1 MSTIPPVS
9 TPDVV
14 KDSLLATAASGTNVS
29 IPVSPSARPN
39 KGKGIAGAIVEA
51 VVTLGVLGGI
61 GYAGWKYQAN
71 LLTWLE
77 PILAKNKAPAARPP
91 RITPVTTAKVRKRDM
106 PLYLTGLGT
115 VAAFKTVTL
124 RSRVDGEL
132 KNVAFTEG
140 QIVSENDLLAEID
153 PRQFEV
159 QLAQAEGQ
167 LARDNAILKSA
178 KMTLSRY
185 EGLLASKSI
194 SAQEYDDQALL
205 VQQTMASIQTDEA
218 TVANANL
225 QLSYCKITAP
235 ITGRIGLRLVDQGN
249 IVRANDPNGLA
260 VITQL
265 QPIAVVFT
273 IPQDEI
279 SRVQR
284 RTNQNEELKVDAFDR
299 DFKVKLAGGKLLA
312 VDNQVDATTGTVRI
326 KAQFE
331 NEDNMLFPNQFVNAR
346 LLVDTRRDA
355 VVVPSAAVQRGPA
368 SMFVYVV
375 KVVDKEATVELR
387 NVETGVSE
395 GGETAIESGLEPNEV
410 VVTDG
415 LDKLQNGAKIVP
427 RDKDAPNP
435 DKSGKGEK
443 KGGEKPEKKEAPRST
458 PPSAEGATPD
468 TKSNTASNDS
478 ASREP
483 GAQKEKTSCDES
495 DERPNVPTSSDSVKR
510 RGDRSTS
517 GDSP

>member
-9 TPDVV
+9 PPDVV
-14 KDSLLATAASGTNVS
+14 KDQTVPVTATGAAAVAST
-29 IPVSPSARPN
+29 PQTTRPARS
-39 KGKGIAGAIVEA
+39 KGISGAIIEA

-61 GYAGWKYQAN
+61 GYAGWKYQ
-71 LLTWLE
+71 TVWLPWLD
-77 PILAKNKAPAARPP
+77 PILARNKAPAVRPP

-115 VAAFKTVTL
+115 VTAFKTVTL
-124 RSRVDGEL
+124 RTRVEGEL
-132 KNVAFTEG
+132 KHVAFTEG
-140 QIVSENDLLAEID
+140 QMVRENELLAEID

-185 EGLLASKSI
+185 EGLLANKSI

-235 ITGRIGLRLVDQGN
+235 ISGRIGLRIVDQGN
-249 IVRANDPNGLA
+249 IVRPNDPNGMA

-279 SRVQR
+279 SRLQR
-284 RTNQNEELKVDAFDR
+284 RAKQDEVLKVDAFDR
-299 DFKVKLAGGKLLA
+299 DFKLKLASGKLLA
-312 VDNQVDATTGTVRI
+312 IDNQVDATTGTVRI

-355 VVVPSAAVQRGPA
+355 IVVPSAAVQRGPA

-387 NVETGVSE
+387 NVETSVSE
-395 GGETAIESGLEPNEV
+395 GGETAIELGLEPDEV

-415 LDKLQNGAKIVP
+415 LDKLQNGAKVIP

-435 DKSGKGEK
+435 DKTEKGDK
-443 KGGEKPEKKEAPRST
+443 KGGEKSDTKESPRS
-458 PPSAEGATPD
+458 ATPS
-468 TKSNTASNDS
+468 TEGTSPPQKSSTAATEP
-478 ASREP
+478 ASREA
-483 GAQKEKTSCDES
+483 GGQKEKTSCETEAES
-495 DERPNVPTSSDSVKR
+495 VSPRDDVTSPR
-510 RGDRSTS
+510 AT
-517 GDSP
+517 P